1 MATRRTDPDEGP
13 YPVPVTADF
22 EIEDKILGPF
32 TARQAAYLATGA
44 LVLWLGYAALRH
56 AVPLLVLGLAAL
68 VLASALTVAV
78 TTRRD
83 GLTLDRY
90 LRAAL
95 RHRRAPRRRVAAD
108 PGGGLAEGLAPLEF
122 PVGDLHESGVLDLG
136 GDGAAA
142 LVECGTVNL
151 ALRSGTEAGAVLGA
165 FARALNALGGPFQ
178 FAVIAHRIDL
188 TQAAEYCARLAGAL
202 AHPLLEARARQHAAF
217 LHELAESTQ
226 LTGRR
231 VLLVVR
237 EPGPIATAALTAAH
251 RAAQAAQLLAA
262 CGIDTRVL
270 DSGQAAAAI
279 TAACDPHC
287 GARPHRLA
295 PPGTPIHLA
304 SRDIS
309 ISEEGPD
316 SPWD

>member
-13 YPVPVTADF
+13 YPVPVTADL

-56 AVPLLVLGLAAL
+56 AVPLPVLGLAAL
-68 VLASALTVAV
+68 VLAGALTVAV
-78 TTRRD
+78 TTKRD

-95 RHRRAPRRRVAAD
+95 RHRRDPRRRVAVES
-108 PGGGLAEGLAPLEF
+108 GSELAEGLAPLQL
-122 PVGDLHESGVLDLG
+122 PVGDVAEPGVLDLG
-136 GDGAAA
+136 GEGAAA

-151 ALRSGTEAGAVLGA
+151 TLRSGTEANAVLGA
-165 FARALNALGGPFQ
+165 FARALNAINGPFQ
-178 FAVIAHRIDL
+178 FAVTAHRIDL
-188 TQAAEYCARLAGAL
+188 TQAAEHCARLAGGL

-217 LHELAESTQ
+217 LHELAEGTQ
-226 LTGRR
+226 LTARR

-237 EPGPIATAALTAAH
+237 EPGPLETAAVTAAH
-251 RAAQAAQLLAA
+251 RAAQAAQLLSA

-270 DSGQAAAAI
+270 DAGQAAAAI
-279 TAACDPHC
+279 AAACDPQR
-287 GARPHRLA
+287 GPRPHRLA
-295 PPGTPIHLA
+295 PPGTPVHLA
-304 SRDIS
+304 PHDIS
-309 ISEEGPD
+309 RPEEGPD
-316 SPWD
+316 PWD